1 MRYRPLG
8 RTGLRI
14 SPLCLGAMMLG
25 PWGNDDSEDAAR
37 IIGRALDAGIN
48 IIDTSDSYSAGES
61 ERIVGAALK
70 GRRDDV
76 ILATKFFFPQSDG
89 PNDRGASR
97 HWIMREVEKSLTRL
111 RTDHIDLYQLH
122 RPSPETDIEETLGA
136 LTDLVR
142 QGKVRYIGSS
152 SFSGSQIVEAQWA
165 SRERNLARFVTEQ
178 PPYSM
183 LVRGPELDVL
193 PTARRHGMGT
203 LTYSPLGGGWLTG
216 RWRKD
221 APSAP
226 ASAARPREIFDARTP
241 ANQRKLEAVESLA
254 LLAEEAGMPL
264 VELALAFVITHPAV
278 TAAIVGPRTMAQLES
293 ALPAAH
299 VVLPAEIL
307 DRIDEIVPPG
317 VTINPADTSYGVE
330 ELAPAARR
338 RAVADRGD

>member
-25 PWGNDDSEDAAR
+25 PWGNDDREDAAR

-97 HWIMREVEKSLTRL
+97 HWIMREVENSLTRL
-111 RTDHIDLYQLH
+111 RTDRIDLYQLH

-178 PPYSM
+178 PPQLGVHIRAEQQAGKPVSSLIGALHGELQPLAAES
-183 LVRGPELDVL
+183 LVPLDDVL
-193 PTARRHGMGT
+193 ETLARVG
-203 LTYSPLGGGWLTG
+203 
-216 RWRKD
+216 
-221 APSAP
+221 APERTVFHCFSGDEAM
-226 ASAARPREIFDARTP
+226 ART
-241 ANQRKLEAVESLA
+241 AAD
-254 LLAEEAGMPL
+254 AG
-264 VELALAFVITHPAV
+264 
-278 TAAIVGPRTMAQLES
+278 
-293 ALPAAH
+293 
-299 VVLPAEIL
+299 
-307 DRIDEIVPPG
+307 
-317 VTINPADTSYGVE
+317 Y
-330 ELAPAARR
+330 
-338 RAVADRGD
+338 